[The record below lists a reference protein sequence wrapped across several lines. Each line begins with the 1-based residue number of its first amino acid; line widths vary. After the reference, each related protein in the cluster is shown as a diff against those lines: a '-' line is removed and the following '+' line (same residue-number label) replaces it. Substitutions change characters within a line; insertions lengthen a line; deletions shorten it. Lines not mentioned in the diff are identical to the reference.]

1 MATQP
6 DWATLG
12 GQLALGTLLGIA
24 IGFTLKKAFKIGLVI
39 VGVLLLGGLALQHF
53 DIITINWTVLESLY
67 VESVEQSGGFLHMAR
82 QWAESLGAL
91 IPVAGSFVVGF
102 VIGLRLG

>member
-1 MATQP
+1 MGTQP
-6 DWATLG
+6 DWAALG

-24 IGFTLKKAFKIGLVI
+24 IGFTLKKAFKVGLVV

-53 DIITINWTVLESLY
+53 NIITINWAVLESVY
-67 VESVEQSGGFLHMAR
+67 VESVEQSGGLIVMAT

-102 VIGLRLG
+102 ILGLRAG